1 MSIGVT
7 VSKALP
13 MLTRTFP
20 IELAEATNMSVKPHV
35 SNFETIVAAR
45 ARGGGG
51 LLAAPGCWDA
61 FSARMAS
68 DAGAMVLSLSPRTV
82 AMARHGRMGDDLVTF
97 GEVANIAAS
106 VREGVDLPLIVEAQ
120 GGYGNALNVIRTVKL
135 FERAGASAIDISDA
149 VSPGSVQEGAGDV
162 VVRPAD
168 MIGKL
173 KAAVDTR
180 VDALII
186 ARTRAA
192 GLEGMAAAFDRLE
205 AYLEAGADLILVEH
219 APDRASAQQ
228 VASHFSGR
236 VPLIYDLGFRRD
248 KSVTT
253 AVLEELGY
261 ALAVCPLGLL
271 NAMAEAAPRALADL
285 APPRRTRS
293 IGVVKS

>member
-1 MSIGVT
+1 
-7 VSKALP
+7 

-20 IELAEATNMSVKPHV
+20 IELAGATNMSVKPHV

-51 LLAAPGCWDA
+51 LLVAPGCWDA
-61 FSARMAS
+61 FSARTAS
-68 DAGAMVLSLSPRTV
+68 DGGAMVLSLSPRTV
-82 AMARHGRMGDDLVTF
+82 AMARHGRVVDDLVTF
-97 GEVANIAAS
+97 GEVADIATS

-149 VSPGSVQEGAGDV
+149 VSPGSVQDGAGDV

-173 KAAVDTR
+173 KAALDTR

-192 GLEGMAAAFDRLE
+192 GVEGMAAAFDRLE

-219 APDRASAQQ
+219 APDRASAQH

-248 KSVTT
+248 KGVTT
-253 AVLEELGY
+253 AVLEDLGY
-261 ALAVCPLGLL
+261 ALAVSPLGLL

-285 APPRRTRS
+285 APPHRTRPS
-293 IGVVKS
+293 GVMKS